1 MVIKQSREYINSE
14 ESGKHNYILDLPYPI
29 SERSGSSLVM
39 SGIEIGGILAVGVDL
54 YVSWKNGTTYGIDKL
69 DYSNKMEA
77 GYLETRLIV
86 IEREKFSIFPKFV
99 VAYASL
105 PASTAITIQYSKNYT
120 AYADTTEVTDTARLI
135 VQSQES
141 VEATTLQIKVLP
153 TVSGNS
159 APEIESMGLFP
170 I

>member
-1 MVIKQSREYINSE
+1 MDFLTVRNPSRAGSISTRKKY
-14 ESGKHNYILDLPYPI
+14 GKHNYILDLPYPI

-86 IEREKFSIFPKFV
+86 IEEKNFLS
-99 VAYASL
+99 SRNL
-105 PASTAITIQYSKNYT
+105 W
-120 AYADTTEVTDTARLI
+120 
-135 VQSQES
+135 
-141 VEATTLQIKVLP
+141 
-153 TVSGNS
+153 
-159 APEIESMGLFP
+159 
-170 I
+170 